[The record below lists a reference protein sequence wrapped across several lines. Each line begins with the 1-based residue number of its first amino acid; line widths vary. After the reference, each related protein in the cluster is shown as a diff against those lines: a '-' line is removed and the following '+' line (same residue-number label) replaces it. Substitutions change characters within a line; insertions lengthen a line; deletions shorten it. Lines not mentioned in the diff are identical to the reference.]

1 VNDRHLGLD
10 DKEKTMS
17 MKHNSNGFR
26 RFVTPLAVYLASLLI
41 PFIVIMFIS
50 QGQSNDELK
59 TKMYAIGLVAQAL
72 LDLPAVIMYVY
83 LRMDREWGTSFRQ
96 HMIGIGVGLILA
108 ILINGIKLITQA
120 DHHIEF
126 MKGVP
131 AFTQS
136 LSLLDSPWNVLGAS
150 AAVLAF
156 GPGEAIWV
164 AYFMQAFDR
173 ALGTSDKRTWITW
186 GVVIGAVLWALP
198 HLGMTQFYDLASVL
212 SNTAQILGIGL
223 VFGMALRGSKSVLA
237 PIVFWTLINGTF

>member
-1 VNDRHLGLD
+1 MLVKPHSI
-10 DKEKTMS
+10 KKS
-17 MKHNSNGFR
+17 SGFK
-26 RFVTPLAVYLASLLI
+26 RFATPMAVYLASLLI
-41 PFIVIMFIS
+41 PFIVITFIS
-50 QGQSNDELK
+50 QGQSNNDLK
-59 TKMYAIGLVAQAL
+59 SNMYMIGLVAQTL
-72 LDLPAVIMYVY
+72 MDLPAAVMYVY
-83 LRMDREWGTSFRQ
+83 LRMDREWGASFRQ

-108 ILINGIKLITQA
+108 IVINGLKLITQD
-120 DHHIEF
+120 DHQIEF

-164 AYFMQAFDR
+164 AYFMQAFDK
-173 ALGTSDKRTWITW
+173 ALGTSDKRTWLTW

-212 SNTAQILGIGL
+212 TNTAQILGIGL

>member
-1 VNDRHLGLD
+1 
-10 DKEKTMS
+10 MS
-17 MKHNSNGFR
+17 IDNNSNEKGSGIK
-26 RFVTPLAVYLASLLI
+26 RFATPLAVYLASLLI
-41 PFIVIMFIS
+41 PFIVITYIS
-50 QGQSNDELK
+50 QGQSNNDIK
-59 TKMYAIGLVAQAL
+59 SKMYIIGLVAQTL
-72 LDLPAVIMYVY
+72 LDLPAVVMYVH
-83 LRMDREWGTSFRQ
+83 LRMDREWRTGLRQ

-108 ILINGIKLITQA
+108 VIINGLKLITQA

-136 LSLLDSPWNVLGAS
+136 LYFLDKPWNLMMAS
-150 AAVLAF
+150 AAVVAF

-173 ALGTSDKRTWITW
+173 ALGTSGSRAWLTW

-212 SNTAQILGIGL
+212 TNTAQILGIGL
-223 VFGMALRGSKSVLA
+223 IFGMALRGSRSVLA

>member
-1 VNDRHLGLD
+1 
-10 DKEKTMS
+10 MS
-17 MKHNSNGFR
+17 MKHNSSGFK
-26 RFVTPLAVYLASLLI
+26 RFATPLAVYLASLLI
-41 PFIVIMFIS
+41 PFIVIVFIT
-50 QGQSNDELK
+50 QGQSNDDLK
-59 TKMYAIGLVAQAL
+59 TKMYIIGLAAQTL
-72 LDLPAVIMYVY
+72 LDLPAVVMYVY
-83 LRMDREWGTSFRQ
+83 LRMDREWGTSLRH
-96 HMIGIGVGLILA
+96 HMICIGVGLILA
-108 ILINGIKLITQA
+108 IIINGLKLITQD

-131 AFTQS
+131 AFNQS
-136 LSLLDSPWNVLGAS
+136 LSLLNSPWNLIGAS

-164 AYFMQAFDR
+164 ACFMQAFDR
-173 ALGTSDKRTWITW
+173 ALGTSDKRTWLTW

-237 PIVFWTLINGTF
+237 PIVFWTFINGTF

>member
-1 VNDRHLGLD
+1 
-10 DKEKTMS
+10 MS
-17 MKHNSNGFR
+17 MKHNSSDLK
-26 RFVTPLAVYLASLLI
+26 RFATPLAVYLASLLI
-41 PFIVIMFIS
+41 PFIVITFIT
-50 QGQSNDELK
+50 QGRSNNDLK
-59 TKMYAIGLVAQAL
+59 TKMYIIGLTAQTL
-72 LDLPAVIMYVY
+72 LDLPAVVMYVY
-83 LRMDREWGTSFRQ
+83 LRMDREWGTSLRQ

-108 ILINGIKLITQA
+108 IIINGLKLITQD

-131 AFTQS
+131 AFNQS
-136 LSLLDSPWNVLGAS
+136 LSLLNSPWNLIGAS

-173 ALGTSDKRTWITW
+173 ALGTSDKRTWLTW

-237 PIVFWTLINGTF
+237 PIVFWTFINGTF